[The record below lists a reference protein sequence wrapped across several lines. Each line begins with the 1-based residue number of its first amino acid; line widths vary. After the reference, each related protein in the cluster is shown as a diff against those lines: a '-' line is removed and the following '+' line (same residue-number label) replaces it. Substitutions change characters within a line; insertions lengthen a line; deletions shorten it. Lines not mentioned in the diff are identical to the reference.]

1 MSTSISDFL
10 FNGQAPKSTTT
21 YGTNVQNLPQ
31 WYSDFQQGIAAKGNS
46 IAAQPYEAYGAP
58 RIAGFNQDQTNS
70 FNLTRNGMGAE
81 SNKIY
86 GSMERAGAAGQNAD
100 SLGDA
105 KGYLDR
111 SNQRGYEAVDR
122 YMNPYN
128 DAVTNRIATMGARNL
143 QENLMPAINSDF
155 IRAGQYG
162 STNMMGEVGKALRDT
177 SDGIIA
183 EQSKVLQQGYSD
195 AMGYNQ
201 NDLQRFGQLGQT
213 AGQLSNSDSQMQ
225 LDSAKV
231 SGALG
236 TMAQDA
242 RYADINALG
251 EVGNSLQ
258 DQTQSNLDLAYKDFN
273 AQKNYQA
280 DQLGW
285 VNNLIK
291 GYAMPTSSYKSDT
304 APLDGAEYQPG
315 ALTSALGAGMA
326 AYGALK

>member
-1 MSTSISDFL
+1 MPTSISDFL

-31 WYSDFQQGIAAKGNS
+31 WYSDFQQGIAAKGNA

-86 GSMERAGAAGQNAD
+86 GSMERATAAGQNAD
-100 SLGDA
+100 SMGDA
-105 KGYLDR
+105 KPFLDA
-111 SNQRGYEAVDR
+111 SSARGYEGVNN

-128 DAVTNRIATMGARNL
+128 NAVTDNIARLGARNM
-143 QENLMPAINSDF
+143 QENLMPAINQDF

-162 STNMMGEVGKALRDT
+162 STNMIGEIGKTMRDVNA
-177 SDGIIA
+177 DILGK
-183 EQSKVLQQGYSD
+183 QSEVLQQGYSD

-213 AGQLSNSDSQMQ
+213 AGQLSNADSQMQ

-231 SGALG
+231 GGALG
-236 TMAQDA
+236 TMAQEA
-242 RYADINALG
+242 RYTDINALG
-251 EVGNSLQ
+251 SVGNSLQ

-291 GYAMPTSSYKSDT
+291 GFQMPTSSYMSKDNI
-304 APLDGAEYQPG
+304 PEGAEYQPG
-315 ALTSALGAGMA
+315 ALTSAIGAGMA

>member
-1 MSTSISDFL
+1 VSISDFL

-31 WYSDFQQGIAAKGNS
+31 WYSDFQQGNASMGNA

-58 RIAGFNQDQTNS
+58 RLAGFNQDQTNS

-86 GSMERAGAAGQNAD
+86 GSMEQAGAAGQNAD
-100 SLGDA
+100 SMGDA
-105 KGYLDR
+105 KPYLDR
-111 SNQRGYEAVDR
+111 SNQRGHEDVGD

-128 DAVTNRIATMGARNL
+128 DAVTDNIARLGARNM
-143 QENLMPAINSDF
+143 QENLMPAVNRDF

-162 STNMMGEVGKALRDT
+162 STNMIGEVGKTMRDVNA
-177 SDGIIA
+177 DILGK
-183 EQSKVLQQGYSD
+183 QSEVLQQGYSD

-213 AGQLSNSDSQMQ
+213 AGQLSNADSQMQ

-236 TMAQDA
+236 TMAQEA
-242 RYADINALG
+242 RYTDINALG
-251 EVGNSLQ
+251 AVGNSLQ
-258 DQTQSNLDLAYKDFN
+258 DQTQSNLDLAKSDFD

-291 GYAMPTSSYKSDT
+291 GYAMPTSSYTSQEAIPKD
-304 APLDGAEYQPG
+304 AEYTPG
-315 ALTSALGAGMA
+315 ALTSALGAGA
-326 AYGALK
+326 YAYGALK